1 MASVD
6 DSRDNGDSGENEV
19 EPDADLRNFGDT
31 VKAFRKRAGL
41 TQEQL
46 GPLIRY
52 SVQYIGSVEQGR
64 RHPSTKFVDRTEEK
78 LDAFGVI
85 RIAAGQLM
93 RRRGLAKWFRLWAE
107 LEERAIALNTYE
119 CRSVPG
125 LLQTE
130 AYARAQIRD
139 VPPLPTPEDAEARV
153 VRRLGRQALL
163 RSTPFIAFSFII
175 EQSVIERQTGGPEVT
190 RELIDH
196 LLECGRLPNVDLQI
210 MPTMSPVH
218 AGSDGTFCLLETED
232 HEWLG
237 YSEGQKTGRVIYD
250 PKDVSVLHQRYAK
263 LRIQA
268 LNPTDSAGLLMRL
281 RGSL

>member
-6 DSRDNGDSGENEV
+6 ESGDGEV
-19 EPDADLRNFGDT
+19 EPDDDLRNFGET

-46 GPLIRY
+46 GPRIRY

-64 RHPSTKFVDRTEEK
+64 RHPSAKFVDRAEEA
-78 LDAFGVI
+78 LDAFGIV
-85 RIAAGQLM
+85 RLAANQLT
-93 RRRGLAKWFRLWAE
+93 RRRGLAKWFRRWAE

-153 VRRLGRQALL
+153 VLRLGRQALL
-163 RSTPFIAFSFII
+163 RRTPFIAFSFII
-175 EQSVIERQTGGPEVT
+175 EQGVIERQTGGPEVT

-196 LLECGRLPNVDLQI
+196 LLECGGLPNVDLQI
-210 MPTMSPVH
+210 MPTVSPVH
-218 AGSDGTFCLLETED
+218 AGTGGPFCLLETEEN
-232 HEWLG
+232 EWAG
-237 YSEGQKTGRVIYD
+237 YSEGQKTGHVITD
-250 PKDVSVLHQRYAK
+250 QKAVSDLHQRYAK
-263 LRIQA
+263 LRFQA
-268 LNPTDSAGLLMRL
+268 LNPADSTGLLTRM

>member
-1 MASVD
+1 MTAVASVD
-6 DSRDNGDSGENEV
+6 ESGDSEV
-19 EPDADLRNFGDT
+19 EPDADLRNFGET
-31 VKAFRKRAGL
+31 IRAFRKRAGL

-46 GPLIRY
+46 APQIRY

-64 RHPSTKFVDRTEEK
+64 RHPSTKFVDRVEEK

-85 RIAAGQLM
+85 RIAADRLT
-93 RRRGLAKWFRLWAE
+93 RRRGLAKWFRRWAE

-153 VRRLGRQALL
+153 TLRLARQGLL
-163 RSTPFIAFSFII
+163 RRTPFIAFSFII
-175 EQSVIERQTGGPEVT
+175 EQAVIARQTGGPEVT

-196 LLECGRLPNVDLQI
+196 LLECGGLPNVDLQI
-210 MPTMSPVH
+210 MPTVSPVH
-218 AGSDGTFCLLETED
+218 AGADGPFQLLETEEN
-232 HEWLG
+232 EWLG
-237 YSEGQKTGRVIYD
+237 YSEGQKTGHVIAD
-250 PKDVSVLHQRYAK
+250 PKAVSVLHQRYAK

-268 LNPTDSAGLLMRL
+268 LNPADSAGLLMRL